1 MHPRLGKSPCYSG
14 MESLGGY
21 GYIMIYSYGWISREK
36 ITTFSWFHPYVFS
49 FHPENVWKMIPILTH
64 MFQMVWFNHPPLI
77 DCLWICFHPSILRG
91 SRRPTQM
98 GFNQPTT
105 LQELFRIPYEAAES
119 DAIRSL
125 EDLEDG
131 DPPNMGVS

>member
-1 MHPRLGKSPCYSG
+1 MGWNLKPPTSYWLCH
-14 MESLGGY
+14 GY
-21 GYIMIYSYGWISREK
+21 G
-36 ITTFSWFHPYVFS
+36 
-49 FHPENVWKMIPILTH
+49 
-64 MFQMVWFNHPPLI
+64 
-77 DCLWICFHPSILRG
+77 FHPSILKG
-91 SRRPTQM
+91 SPEDPPRWTP
-98 GFNQPTT
+98 PP